1 MGGTGFIGSAVV
13 RELLKPASTGAP
25 AGDLLVLSRRELP
38 GWMTSAGA
46 RGRPGD
52 LMNPESLRH
61 CAEGVDTVL
70 HLASHVGRDPG
81 LCEAVNAAGTRALVR
96 AARGARFLYVST
108 ASVYG
113 TGPHRGAKE
122 GKLTPAPASAA
133 SASRLRAE
141 ETVRAQGGIVLRPN
155 LVYGAGDRWFV
166 PSLLRLLWKVPV
178 WAEGGRAR
186 SSLVS
191 VQELARVVAE
201 FARREWSGADRGAV
215 YHVNHPRPVTVR
227 SIATQV
233 CRGLAL
239 PVPATDLP
247 RSAHWELSSRV
258 LPGLTRHQ
266 HALLTDDHFYESG
279 RVWQRLGIDPGPGF
293 AAGLIPGLPWYRQYA
308 ADHGSAPT
316 GRRSGAAASWPGAP
330 RCGAAGGSSPAPL

>member
-1 MGGTGFIGSAVV
+1 
-13 RELLKPASTGAP
+13 
-25 AGDLLVLSRRELP
+25 
-38 GWMTSAGA
+38 MT
-46 RGRPGD
+46 
-52 LMNPESLRH
+52 PESLRH

-70 HLASHVGRDPG
+70 HLASYVGRDPA
-81 LCEAVNAAGTRALVR
+81 LCEAVNAEGTRALVR

-113 TGPHRGAKE
+113 TGPHRGVKE

-166 PSLLRLLWKVPV
+166 PLLLRLLRKVPV

-191 VQELARVVAE
+191 VQELARIVGE
-201 FARREWSGADRGAV
+201 FARCEWTDTDRGAV
-215 YHVNHPRPVTVR
+215 YHVNHPRAVTVR
-227 SIATQV
+227 SVGTQV
-233 CRGLAL
+233 CRSLGLPA
-239 PVPATDLP
+239 PATELP
-247 RSAHWELSSRV
+247 RPAHWELSSRM
-258 LPGLTRHQ
+258 LPGLTHHQ

-279 RVWQRLGIDPGPGF
+279 RVWRRLGIDPGPGF
-293 AAGLIPGLPWYRQYA
+293 AAGLVSGLPWYRQHLA
-308 ADHGSAPT
+308 RPHVS
-316 GRRSGAAASWPGAP
+316 
-330 RCGAAGGSSPAPL
+330 